1 MRNTAILFVFCYLL
15 AAQCT
20 HAQDVHLSQFYTQDH
35 LLNPALVGDHT
46 GDYRIS
52 ANYRNQWRQIESQPL
67 TTYVLAFDKGFH
79 YYSHEIDAGLVVVR
93 DQFSGFQ
100 SQTTKIFLTGAYS
113 YTLKGNILRG
123 GIQTGIVSNST
134 NLAVQTFP
142 EQWDYPNGTF
152 NQDLPNMETN
162 LRRSQMYMDL
172 NLGASWE
179 RKFNKVT
186 LKGGIAINHINRP
199 KDTYFSQQVERR
211 RMRKVVHASAEIPLN
226 QTLTLK
232 PQMQWMWTT
241 KANEFL
247 LGANLESKL
256 SETGITKVWA
266 GVYYRHGIIRT
277 LDAIYPVVGVSFNRF
292 DLGLSYDFNVSSLS
306 KYVKRVKS
314 IEISLIYTAPSS
326 KLKYRIVPC
335 SRL

>member
-1 MRNTAILFVFCYLL
+1 MKKAIILIVSCLSAVLYVD
-15 AAQCT
+15 
-20 HAQDVHLSQFYTQDH
+20 AQDIHLSQFYTQDH
-35 LLNPALVGDHT
+35 LLNPALVGDHK

-67 TTYVLAFDKGFH
+67 TTYVAAFDKAFH

-93 DQFSGFQ
+93 DEFSGFQ
-100 SQTTKIFLTGAYS
+100 SQTTKIFLTGAYT

-134 NLAVQTFP
+134 NLSVQTFP

-152 NQDLPNMETN
+152 NQALPNMETN
-162 LRRSQMYMDL
+162 LRRSQMYWDL

-179 RKFNKVT
+179 RKIRKIT
-186 LKGGIAINHINRP
+186 YKGGLAVNHINRP

-211 RMRKVVHASAEIPLN
+211 RMRKVVHGSAEIPLTN
-226 QTLTLK
+226 VLTLK
-232 PQMQWMWTT
+232 PQLQWMWTT
-241 KANEFL
+241 KAQEFL
-247 LGANLESKL
+247 LGANVESKL
-256 SETGITKVWA
+256 SSPVITKAWA
-266 GVYYRHGIIRT
+266 GVYYRHGISRT
-277 LDAIYPVVGVSFNRF
+277 LDAVYPVVGLSVNRF
-292 DLGLSYDFNVSSLS
+292 DIGVSYDFNVSSLS

-314 IEISLIYTAPSS
+314 IEISIIYTAPSS
-326 KLKYRIVPC
+326 KPKYRIVPC